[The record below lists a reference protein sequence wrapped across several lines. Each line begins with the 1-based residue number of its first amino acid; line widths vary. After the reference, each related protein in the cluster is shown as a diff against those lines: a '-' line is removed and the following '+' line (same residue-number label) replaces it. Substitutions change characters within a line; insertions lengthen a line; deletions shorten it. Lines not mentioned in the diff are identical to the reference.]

1 MKCKIISEIASNWE
15 GNMDKAKKLIME
27 SNVAG
32 ADGVKFQM
40 WRASDLYTT
49 DHPEW
54 NNIIKSE
61 LSFEQTTE
69 LKQYADEVGI
79 DFFCSAFYPD
89 AVTHL
94 ESLNVKQYKVASRTC
109 LFEDPWSLETLQSK
123 ADTKKKIIISMGMG
137 GEKNRINEIFNDNE
151 TLYCYCISE
160 YPTNFN
166 KINWDD
172 AKKFTGFSDHT
183 LGINAAVIF
192 ACLKKEQNDEE
203 AYIEKHVKLKDSIG
217 PDASTSIDTD
227 QLKKLVDIIR
237 QIEKI

>member
-1 MKCKIISEIASNWE
+1 
-15 GNMDKAKKLIME
+15 MDKAKKLIME